1 MIRRPPRSTRTDT
14 LFPYTTLVRSVM
26 RSVYVRPGED
36 ADLRQLAHD
45 FNVTKRDLIR
55 SAIRL
60 KLKEWLADNSGQK
73 LLADVSA
80 CLRETNLQ
88 RQVGQVKPT
97 KIAAAKTAAP
107 AAKDTGRENVC
118 THGTNETT
126 GTGIRRRT

>member
-1 MIRRPPRSTRTDT
+1 MAEDM
-14 LFPYTTLVRSVM
+14 VM

-45 FNVTKRDLIR
+45 FNVTKSDLIR

-80 CLRETNLQ
+80 GLRETNLQ
-88 RQVGQVKPT
+88 REVRQVKPPKMAAATTDAQGAKAT
-97 KIAAAKTAAP
+97 KERAAKAAAKTH
-107 AAKDTGRENVC
+107 KQ
-118 THGTNETT
+118 
-126 GTGIRRRT
+126 

>member
-1 MIRRPPRSTRTDT
+1 MAEDM
-14 LFPYTTLVRSVM
+14 VM

-45 FNVTKRDLIR
+45 FNVTKSDLIR

-80 CLRETNLQ
+80 GLRETNLQ
-88 RQVGQVKPT
+88 REVRQVKPA
-97 KIAAAKTAAP
+97 KIVAKAGEAAAAKVKRP
-107 AAKDTGRENVC
+107 LAAKAAAKPSKRKKAAVG
-118 THGTNETT
+118 
-126 GTGIRRRT
+126 

>member
-1 MIRRPPRSTRTDT
+1 MAEDM
-14 LFPYTTLVRSVM
+14 VM

-45 FNVTKRDLIR
+45 FNVTKSDLIR

-80 CLRETNLQ
+80 GLRETNLQ
-88 RQVGQVKPT
+88 REVRQVKPP

-107 AAKDTGRENVC
+107 AAKAKRALRSEEHTSELQSLMRISYAVF
-118 THGTNETT
+118 
-126 GTGIRRRT
+126 

>member
-1 MIRRPPRSTRTDT
+1 MRISDWSSDVCSSD
-14 LFPYTTLVRSVM
+14 LHWIAQLKEVLMAEDMVM

-45 FNVTKRDLIR
+45 FNVTKSDLIR

-80 CLRETNLQ
+80 GLRETNLQ
-88 RQVGQVKPT
+88 REVRQVKPP

-107 AAKDTGRENVC
+107 AAKAKDRKSTRLNSS
-118 THGTNETT
+118 H
-126 GTGIRRRT
+126 